1 MSKPLR
7 ACLALCLAALSAVSM
22 PLLAAE
28 NKSQAEWIYPVIP
41 GFGGV
46 HPRQD
51 LPVRPDPA
59 KDYRIFVQVVSAGK
73 DPAKVNGALVRLA
86 RLVNLMGYAKVPP
99 EHVHIVAV
107 LDREAM
113 LTSMTDQAYRQH
125 LQQDHNPN
133 LPLLHA
139 LKAAGVQLMICG
151 QALAE
156 HGIPD
161 AAISPDVTITLSALT
176 DIAVYGGLQLH
187 AAVSARP
194 VHCVDCVD

>member
-1 MSKPLR
+1 MRKRLR
-7 ACLALCLAALSAVSM
+7 ACLGLCLGLCAMSM

-28 NKSQAEWIYPVIP
+28 KNSQSEWIYPVIS

-59 KDYRIFVQVVSAGK
+59 KDYRILVQVVSTSK
-73 DPAKVNGALVRLA
+73 DPAKVNGALIRLA
-86 RLVNLMGYAKVPP
+86 RLVNLMGYAGVPA

-113 LTSMTDQAYRQH
+113 LNAVTDQGYRQH

-133 LPLLHA
+133 LPLLQA

-156 HGIPD
+156 HGIAD

-176 DIAVYGGLQLH
+176 DLAVYGEQGYSFMQL
-187 AAVSARP
+187 
-194 VHCVDCVD
+194 